1 MTALLEAPA
10 LGVPDKVKADI
21 QLTVDEFLALDEV
34 DGDEYFFED
43 YELVRGIVVSK
54 RKPNPSGKHGEIIAQ
69 LTIALGIFM
78 SQKQKDEQGRI
89 FVEAPCIINE
99 TAYFIPD
106 LCFVAAGRIEQ
117 KNFEGVIP
125 VVPDFV
131 LEVNSPSDTQKQIYD
146 KIEDYQKAGVRLIW
160 SVYMLH
166 EFVVVHRLGETEVE
180 TLNPNGELDGYDV
193 LPGFKMKVSNLFSKT
208 VKSS

>member
-10 LGVPDKVKADI
+10 LEIPYKAEADI
-21 QLTVDEFLALDEV
+21 RLTVEEFLALNDVE
-34 DGDEYFFED
+34 GDEEFYEN
-43 YELVRGIVVSK
+43 YELIRGKVVPK

-69 LTIALGIFM
+69 LTIALGVFM

-89 FVEAPCIINE
+89 FAEAPCIINE

-106 LCFVAAGRIEQ
+106 LCFVAAGRFQEED
-117 KNFEGVIP
+117 FEGVVPVIP
-125 VVPDFV
+125 DLV

-166 EFVVVHRLGETEVE
+166 KYVTVHKLGAAVVEVLDFNE
-180 TLNPNGELDGYDV
+180 ELDGGEV
-193 LPGFKMKVSNLFSKT
+193 LPGFKLKVSELFSIYH
-208 VKSS
+208 